1 MRVIQTK
8 GTNKAH
14 VTRRRNSTQPTDSW
28 LLNYVYDK
36 WQQEQPEVI
45 RVTLKNVRV

>member
-8 GTNKAH
+8 GTTKAH
-14 VTRRRNSTQPTDSW
+14 VTRRRGHTKPTDSW

-45 RVTLKNVRV
+45 RLTLKNVKV